1 MPDSASRDL
10 QRTGVRAV
18 VRRTYHSVIRHR
30 VVDAAASLTFFA
42 LLTVFPATLAVVSA
56 LSIVDR
62 EGDSLADVIEVLG
75 FIVRPETAQHLE
87 GPLRQL
93 LTLDNPWL
101 GFTIGVVLTLWSLS
115 GYATAFGRAMNTA
128 YEVEEG
134 RRIWKFRSM
143 MLLVTLLVMVGGAI
157 AIVILLGTPTISAAV
172 IRQLG
177 WATWIDD
184 VWNVAKWPVLAVD
197 LVVMVAVLYYAT
209 PNVKTPQL
217 RWVSA
222 GAAFAIVTWALATV
236 GFTVYVETLGGS
248 NRAYGW
254 LGGAILLLVY
264 LYISNF
270 VLVVGGE
277 LDSEVIR
284 MRQLLAGI
292 EADESIRLPLRDV
305 TRNFTLARWRDAD
318 IRAAHQVRTMS
329 AQLAEESAD
338 DADGA
343 VEPDATAEHLRA
355 LARQVRVGE
364 RPCRRARSAGRR
376 RRRRAADGPPHH
388 GSDVE
393 PGVDPGSTS
402 DPWFH
407 PGRSR
412 DRDRVRGRCLSGRGR
427 RVRPRRPTS
436 PR

>member
-42 LLTVFPATLAVVSA
+42 LLTVFPTALTVVSA
-56 LSIVDR
+56 LSVVDR
-62 EGDSLADVIEVLG
+62 QGDSLSDIIEVLG
-75 FIVRPETAQHLE
+75 FIVRPETAEHLE

-101 GFTIGVVLTLWSLS
+101 GFTIGLVLTLWSLS

-172 IRQLG
+172 IRQMG
-177 WATWIDD
+177 WAPWIDD
-184 VWNVAKWPVLAVD
+184 VWNVVKWPVLAVD

-222 GAAFAIVTWALATV
+222 GAGFAIVTWAIATL
-236 GFTVYVETLGGS
+236 GFAVYVETLGGG
-248 NRAYGW
+248 NKAYGW
-254 LGGAILLLVY
+254 LGGALLLLVY

-318 IRAAHQVRTMS
+318 IAAAHHVRM
-329 AQLAEESAD
+329 AAAERAGD
-338 DADGA
+338 DEPTE
-343 VEPDATAEHLRA
+343 VEQHLREMS
-355 LARQVRVGE
+355 RQVRVGE
-364 RPCRRARSAGRR
+364 
-376 RRRRAADGPPHH
+376 PPL
-388 GSDVE
+388 
-393 PGVDPGSTS
+393 P
-402 DPWFH
+402 
-407 PGRSR
+407 
-412 DRDRVRGRCLSGRGR
+412 
-427 RVRPRRPTS
+427 
-436 PR
+436 

>member
-42 LLTVFPATLAVVSA
+42 LLTVFPTTLTVVSA

-62 EGDSLADVIEVLG
+62 QGDSLEDIIGILG
-75 FIVRPETAQHLE
+75 FIVRPETAAHLE

-101 GFTIGVVLTLWSLS
+101 GFAIGVVLTLWSLS

-143 MLLVTLLVMVGGAI
+143 MLLVTLLVMAGGAI

-172 IRQLG
+172 IRSFG
-177 WATWIDD
+177 WAPWIDD
-184 VWNVAKWPVLAVD
+184 LWNVVKWPVLAAD

-222 GAAFAIVTWALATV
+222 GAGFAIVTWALATL
-236 GFTVYVETLGGS
+236 GFSLYVETIGGG
-248 NRAYGW
+248 NKAYGW

-318 IRAAHQVRTMS
+318 IAAAHHVRTIAAQRAA
-329 AQLAEESAD
+329 ED
-338 DADGA
+338 DADPA
-343 VEPDATAEHLRA
+343 QAEAAEHLRD
-355 LARQVRVGE
+355 LSRQVRVGE
-364 RPCRRARSAGRR
+364 
-376 RRRRAADGPPHH
+376 PPM
-388 GSDVE
+388 
-393 PGVDPGSTS
+393 P
-402 DPWFH
+402 
-407 PGRSR
+407 
-412 DRDRVRGRCLSGRGR
+412 
-427 RVRPRRPTS
+427 
-436 PR
+436 

>member
-1 MPDSASRDL
+1 MPDSAARDL

-42 LLTVFPATLAVVSA
+42 LLTVFPTALAVVSA
-56 LSIVDR
+56 LSVVDR
-62 EGDSLADVIEVLG
+62 QGDSLTDIVQVLG
-75 FIVRPETAQHLE
+75 FILRPETAQHLE

-93 LTLDNPWL
+93 LTLDSPWL
-101 GFTIGVVLTLWSLS
+101 GFSIGLVLTLWSLS

-143 MLLVTLLVMVGGAI
+143 MLLVTLLVMVGGAV
-157 AIVILLGTPTISAAV
+157 AIVILLATPTISAAV
-172 IRQLG
+172 VRQLG
-177 WATWIDD
+177 WAPWIDD
-184 VWNVAKWPVLAVD
+184 LWNVAKWPVLAVV

-236 GFTVYVETLGGS
+236 GFAVYVETIGGG
-248 NRAYGW
+248 NKAYGW
-254 LGGAILLLVY
+254 LGGGILLLVY

-305 TRNFTLARWRDAD
+305 TRNSTLARWRDQD
-318 IRAAHQVRTMS
+318 IAAAQDVRTAALER
-329 AQLAEESAD
+329 AQAD
-338 DADGA
+338 E
-343 VEPDATAEHLRA
+343 EPDTEAEHLRA
-355 LARQVRVGE
+355 MAQQVRVGE
-364 RPCRRARSAGRR
+364 
-376 RRRRAADGPPHH
+376 PPM
-388 GSDVE
+388 
-393 PGVDPGSTS
+393 P
-402 DPWFH
+402 
-407 PGRSR
+407 
-412 DRDRVRGRCLSGRGR
+412 
-427 RVRPRRPTS
+427 
-436 PR
+436 

>member
-42 LLTVFPATLAVVSA
+42 LLTVFPAALAVVSA
-56 LSIVDR
+56 LSVVDR
-62 EGDSLADVIEVLG
+62 QGDSLTDIIQVLG

-93 LTLDNPWL
+93 LTLDNPWV
-101 GFTIGVVLTLWSLS
+101 GFSIGLVLTLWSLS

-157 AIVILLGTPTISAAV
+157 AIVILLGTPTISAAIV
-172 IRQLG
+172 RQLG
-177 WATWIDD
+177 LAPWIDD
-184 VWNVAKWPVLAVD
+184 LWNVAKWPVLAVV

-222 GAAFAIVTWALATV
+222 GAAFAIVTWAVATL
-236 GFTVYVETLGGS
+236 GFSIYVETVGGS
-248 NRAYGW
+248 GNRAYGW

-305 TRNFTLARWRDAD
+305 TRNFTLARWRDQD
-318 IRAAHQVRTMS
+318 IAAAHRVRLA
-329 AQLAEESAD
+329 AQQRAEDEHE
-338 DADGA
+338 
-343 VEPDATAEHLRA
+343 EPSPTEEHLRA
-355 LARQVRVGE
+355 MSHQVRVGE
-364 RPCRRARSAGRR
+364 
-376 RRRRAADGPPHH
+376 PPL
-388 GSDVE
+388 
-393 PGVDPGSTS
+393 P
-402 DPWFH
+402 
-407 PGRSR
+407 
-412 DRDRVRGRCLSGRGR
+412 
-427 RVRPRRPTS
+427 
-436 PR
+436 

>member
-42 LLTVFPATLAVVSA
+42 LLTVFPTALAVVSA
-56 LSIVDR
+56 LSVVDR
-62 EGDSLADVIEVLG
+62 QGDSLTDVVQVLG

-101 GFTIGVVLTLWSLS
+101 GFSIGVVLTLWSLS

-157 AIVILLGTPTISAAV
+157 AIVILLGTPTISAAI

-177 WATWIDD
+177 WAPWIDD

-222 GAAFAIVTWALATV
+222 GAGFAIVTWALATL
-236 GFTVYVETLGGS
+236 GFSVYVETIGGGG

-305 TRNFTLARWRDAD
+305 TRNFTLARWRDQD
-318 IRAAHQVRTMS
+318 IRAAQDVRT
-329 AQLAEESAD
+329 AALERAAED
-338 DADGA
+338 D
-343 VEPDATAEHLRA
+343 EPDPVAEHLREMS
-355 LARQVRVGE
+355 RQVRAGE
-364 RPCRRARSAGRR
+364 RPL
-376 RRRRAADGPPHH
+376 P
-388 GSDVE
+388 
-393 PGVDPGSTS
+393 
-402 DPWFH
+402 
-407 PGRSR
+407 
-412 DRDRVRGRCLSGRGR
+412 
-427 RVRPRRPTS
+427 
-436 PR
+436 

>member
-1 MPDSASRDL
+1 MPDPTAREL

-42 LLTVFPATLAVVSA
+42 LLTVFPTTLTVVSA
-56 LSIVDR
+56 LAIVDR
-62 EGDSLADVIEVLG
+62 AGDSLADIIEIIG
-75 FIVRPETAQHLE
+75 FIVRPETAEHLE
-87 GPLRQL
+87 QPLRQL

-101 GFTIGVVLTLWSLS
+101 GFSTGVVLTLWSLS

-143 MLLVTLLVMVGGAI
+143 MLLVTLLVMGGGAI
-157 AIVILLGTPTISAAV
+157 AIVILLGTPTISAAIV
-172 IRQLG
+172 HQLG

-184 VWNVAKWPVLAVD
+184 LWNVVKWPILAVD

-222 GAAFAIVTWALATV
+222 GAAFAIVAWAIATF
-236 GFTVYVETLGGS
+236 GFSLYVETVGGG

-292 EADESIRLPLRDV
+292 EADEAIRLPLRDV

-318 IRAAHQVRTMS
+318 VAAAHEVRT
-329 AQLAEESAD
+329 AAARLPQAEPHDE
-338 DADGA
+338 
-343 VEPDATAEHLRA
+343 EQERLRTVSD
-355 LARQVRVGE
+355 QVRVGE
-364 RPCRRARSAGRR
+364 
-376 RRRRAADGPPHH
+376 PPL
-388 GSDVE
+388 
-393 PGVDPGSTS
+393 P
-402 DPWFH
+402 
-407 PGRSR
+407 
-412 DRDRVRGRCLSGRGR
+412 LS
-427 RVRPRRPTS
+427 
-436 PR
+436 

>member
-42 LLTVFPATLAVVSA
+42 LLTVFPTALTVVSA
-56 LSIVDR
+56 LSVVDR
-62 EGDSLADVIEVLG
+62 QGDSVTDIVQVLG

-93 LTLDNPWL
+93 LTLDNPWV
-101 GFTIGVVLTLWSLS
+101 GFSIGLVLTLWSLS

-157 AIVILLGTPTISAAV
+157 AIVILLGTPTISAAIV
-172 IRQLG
+172 RQLG
-177 WATWIDD
+177 WAPWIDD
-184 VWNVAKWPVLAVD
+184 LWNVAKWPVLAVV

-222 GAAFAIVTWALATV
+222 GAAFAIGTWALATL
-236 GFTVYVETLGGS
+236 GFSLYVETVGGS
-248 NRAYGW
+248 GNRAYGW

-305 TRNFTLARWRDAD
+305 TRNFTLARWRDQDVATAHHVRVAAQR
-318 IRAAHQVRTMS
+318 RAADEH
-329 AQLAEESAD
+329 EEPTPT
-338 DADGA
+338 
-343 VEPDATAEHLRA
+343 EEHLRA
-355 LARQVRVGE
+355 VSRQVRVGE
-364 RPCRRARSAGRR
+364 
-376 RRRRAADGPPHH
+376 PPL
-388 GSDVE
+388 
-393 PGVDPGSTS
+393 P
-402 DPWFH
+402 
-407 PGRSR
+407 
-412 DRDRVRGRCLSGRGR
+412 
-427 RVRPRRPTS
+427 
-436 PR
+436 

>member
-10 QRTGVRAV
+10 ARTGVRAV

-42 LLTVFPATLAVVSA
+42 LLTVFPSALAVVSA
-56 LSIVDR
+56 LSVVDR
-62 EGDSLADVIEVLG
+62 QGDSLADVVEVLG
-75 FIVRPETAQHLE
+75 FIVRPETAEHLE

-101 GFTIGVVLTLWSLS
+101 GFTIGLVLTLWSLS

-143 MLLVTLLVMVGGAI
+143 MLFVTLLVMVGGAI
-157 AIVILLGTPTISAAV
+157 AIVILLGTPTIAAALV
-172 IRQLG
+172 RQLE
-177 WATWIDD
+177 WAPWIDD
-184 VWNVAKWPVLAVD
+184 VWNVAKWPVLAAD
-197 LVVMVAVLYYAT
+197 LVVMLAVLYYAT
-209 PNVKTPQL
+209 PNVKTPRL

-222 GAAFAIVTWALATV
+222 GAAFAIGTWALATL
-236 GFTVYVETLGGS
+236 GFAVYVETLGGG

-318 IRAAHQVRTMS
+318 IAAAKQVRTE
-329 AQLAEESAD
+329 AARVAD
-338 DADGA
+338 DAGH
-343 VEPDATAEHLRA
+343 EPDAGEQHLRA
-355 LARQVRVGE
+355 MAQQVRAGE
-364 RPCRRARSAGRR
+364 
-376 RRRRAADGPPHH
+376 PPL
-388 GSDVE
+388 
-393 PGVDPGSTS
+393 P
-402 DPWFH
+402 
-407 PGRSR
+407 
-412 DRDRVRGRCLSGRGR
+412 
-427 RVRPRRPTS
+427 
-436 PR
+436 

>member
-10 QRTGVRAV
+10 QRTGLRAV

-42 LLTVFPATLAVVSA
+42 LLTVFPSALAVVSA
-56 LSIVDR
+56 LSVVDR
-62 EGDSLADVIEVLG
+62 QGDSLTDVVQVLG

-93 LTLDNPWL
+93 LSLDNPWA
-101 GFTIGVVLTLWSLS
+101 GFTIGLVLTLWSLS

-134 RRIWKFRSM
+134 RRIWKFRAM

-157 AIVILLGTPTISAAV
+157 AIVILLVTPTISAAV
-172 IRQLG
+172 ITQLG
-177 WATWIDD
+177 WPSWVDD
-184 VWNVAKWPVLAVD
+184 LWNVAKWPVLAVD

-222 GAAFAIVTWALATV
+222 GAAFAIGTWAVATV
-236 GFTVYVETLGGS
+236 GFALYVETIGGS
-248 NRAYGW
+248 NKAYGW

-305 TRNFTLARWRDAD
+305 TRNFVLARWRDQDIATAHHVRLAAAEQAAAD
-318 IRAAHQVRTMS
+318 
-329 AQLAEESAD
+329 ESTD
-338 DADGA
+338 E
-343 VEPDATAEHLRA
+343 EPDPTAEHLRA
-355 LARQVRVGE
+355 LSRQVRVGE
-364 RPCRRARSAGRR
+364 
-376 RRRRAADGPPHH
+376 PPM
-388 GSDVE
+388 
-393 PGVDPGSTS
+393 P
-402 DPWFH
+402 
-407 PGRSR
+407 
-412 DRDRVRGRCLSGRGR
+412 
-427 RVRPRRPTS
+427 
-436 PR
+436 

>member
-42 LLTVFPATLAVVSA
+42 LLTVFPTTLTVVSA
-56 LSIVDR
+56 LSVVDR
-62 EGDSLADVIEVLG
+62 QGDSLTDIIQVLG
-75 FIVRPETAQHLE
+75 FILRPDTAEHLE

-101 GFTIGVVLTLWSLS
+101 GFAIGVVLTLWSLS

-157 AIVILLGTPTISAAV
+157 AIVILLGTPTVSAAV
-172 IRQLG
+172 IHQLG
-177 WATWIDD
+177 WAEWIDD
-184 VWNVAKWPVLAVD
+184 LWNVVKWPVLAAD
-197 LVVMVAVLYYAT
+197 LVVMVATLYYAT

-222 GAAFAIVTWALATV
+222 GAGFAILTWALATV
-236 GFTVYVETLGGS
+236 GFSVYVETIGSGG
-248 NRAYGW
+248 NKAYGW
-254 LGGAILLLVY
+254 LGGALLLLVY

-305 TRNFTLARWRDAD
+305 TRNFTLARWRDQD
-318 IRAAHQVRTMS
+318 IAAAHHVRTAA
-329 AQLAEESAD
+329 AQRAEE
-338 DADGA
+338 DA
-343 VEPDATAEHLRA
+343 EPPTPTAEHLRE
-355 LARQVRVGE
+355 LSQQVRVGE
-364 RPCRRARSAGRR
+364 RQLP
-376 RRRRAADGPPHH
+376 
-388 GSDVE
+388 
-393 PGVDPGSTS
+393 
-402 DPWFH
+402 
-407 PGRSR
+407 
-412 DRDRVRGRCLSGRGR
+412 
-427 RVRPRRPTS
+427 
-436 PR
+436 

>member
-1 MPDSASRDL
+1 MN
-10 QRTGVRAV
+10 TGVLQAHQRDQQAVGRRRAGPATGLQAVTCRVPYDTCRTAHRAISSGRESARV

-42 LLTVFPATLAVVSA
+42 LLTVFPTALAVVSA

-62 EGDSLADVIEVLG
+62 KGDSLTDIVEVLG
-75 FIVRPETAQHLE
+75 FIVRPETASHLE

-143 MLLVTLLVMVGGAI
+143 MLLVTLLIMVGGAVT
-157 AIVILLGTPTISAAV
+157 IVILLGTPTISEAV

-177 WATWIDD
+177 LAAWIDD

-222 GAAFAIVTWALATV
+222 GAAF
-236 GFTVYVETLGGS
+236 
-248 NRAYGW
+248 
-254 LGGAILLLVY
+254 
-264 LYISNF
+264 
-270 VLVVGGE
+270 
-277 LDSEVIR
+277 
-284 MRQLLAGI
+284 
-292 EADESIRLPLRDV
+292 
-305 TRNFTLARWRDAD
+305 
-318 IRAAHQVRTMS
+318 
-329 AQLAEESAD
+329 
-338 DADGA
+338 
-343 VEPDATAEHLRA
+343 
-355 LARQVRVGE
+355 
-364 RPCRRARSAGRR
+364 
-376 RRRRAADGPPHH
+376 
-388 GSDVE
+388 
-393 PGVDPGSTS
+393 
-402 DPWFH
+402 
-407 PGRSR
+407 R
-412 DRDRVRGRCLSGRGR
+412 DRDLGHRHPRVRALRGD
-427 RVRPRRPTS
+427 PRRREPCLRGGSAVRSCCSCTS
-436 PR
+436 TSRTSCSWSAGNSTPR

>member
-1 MPDSASRDL
+1 MRAGTAPPVRRGAGTVQRMPDLDTRAI

-18 VRRTYHSVIRHR
+18 VQRTYHSVIRHR

-42 LLTVFPATLAVVSA
+42 LLTVFPTALTVVSA

-75 FIVRPETAQHLE
+75 FIVRPETAAHLE
-87 GPLRQL
+87 TPLRQL

-101 GFTIGVVLTLWSLS
+101 GFSIGVVLTLWSLS

-177 WATWIDD
+177 WAPWIDD
-184 VWNVAKWPVLAVD
+184 VWNVVKWPVLAVD

-236 GFTVYVETLGGS
+236 GFSVYVVTLGGG

-254 LGGAILLLVY
+254 LGGGILLLVY

-318 IRAAHQVRTMS
+318 VQTAHRVRTAAMQRAAEDPDEPTPRT
-329 AQLAEESAD
+329 EE
-338 DADGA
+338 
-343 VEPDATAEHLRA
+343 LRG
-355 LARQVRVGE
+355 LSQQVRVGE
-364 RPCRRARSAGRR
+364 
-376 RRRRAADGPPHH
+376 PPL
-388 GSDVE
+388 
-393 PGVDPGSTS
+393 P
-402 DPWFH
+402 
-407 PGRSR
+407 
-412 DRDRVRGRCLSGRGR
+412 
-427 RVRPRRPTS
+427 
-436 PR
+436 

>member
-1 MPDSASRDL
+1 MPDRVSRDL

-42 LLTVFPATLAVVSA
+42 LLTVFPTTLAVVSA

-62 EGDSLADVIEVLG
+62 QGDSLSDIIEILG
-75 FIVRPETAQHLE
+75 FIVRPETAVHLE
-87 GPLRQL
+87 EPLRQL
-93 LTLDNPWL
+93 LSLDNPWL
-101 GFTIGVVLTLWSLS
+101 GFWIGIVLTLWSMS

-143 MLLVTLLVMVGGAI
+143 MLLVTLLIMVGGAI
-157 AIVILLGTPTISAAV
+157 AIVILLGTPTISAAIV
-172 IRQLG
+172 ASLG
-177 WATWIDD
+177 WAPWVDD
-184 VWNVAKWPVLAVD
+184 VWDVAKWPVLAVD

-222 GAAFAIVTWALATV
+222 GAGFAIVTWAIATF
-236 GFTVYVETLGGS
+236 GFALYVETIGGS
-248 NRAYGW
+248 NIAYGW
-254 LGGAILLLVY
+254 LGGALLLLVY

-284 MRQLLAGI
+284 LRQLLAGI
-292 EADESIRLPLRDV
+292 DADESIRLPLRDV

-318 IRAAHQVRTMS
+318 VAAARQVRVS
-329 AQLAEESAD
+329 AAERP
-338 DADGA
+338 DG
-343 VEPDATAEHLRA
+343 EDPTPTAQQQHLREVA
-355 LARQVRVGE
+355 DQVRVGE
-364 RPCRRARSAGRR
+364 RPM
-376 RRRRAADGPPHH
+376 P
-388 GSDVE
+388 
-393 PGVDPGSTS
+393 
-402 DPWFH
+402 
-407 PGRSR
+407 
-412 DRDRVRGRCLSGRGR
+412 
-427 RVRPRRPTS
+427 
-436 PR
+436 

>member
-42 LLTVFPATLAVVSA
+42 LLTVFPTALAVVSA

-62 EGDSLADVIEVLG
+62 KGDSLTDIVEVLG

-143 MLLVTLLVMVGGAI
+143 MLLVTLLVMVGGAV
-157 AIVILLGTPTISAAV
+157 AIVILLGTPTISEAV

-177 WATWIDD
+177 WAPWIDD
-184 VWNVAKWPVLAVD
+184 VWNVVKWPVLAAD

-222 GAAFAIVTWALATV
+222 GAAFAIVTWAIATV
-236 GFTVYVETLGGS
+236 GFALYVETLGGG

-305 TRNFTLARWRDAD
+305 TRNFTLARWRDQD
-318 IRAAHQVRTMS
+318 IAAAQHVRAEAARV
-329 AQLAEESAD
+329 AEDED
-338 DADGA
+338 D
-343 VEPDATAEHLRA
+343 ELTPNEEHLRA
-355 LARQVRVGE
+355 MAQQVRVGE
-364 RPCRRARSAGRR
+364 RPL
-376 RRRRAADGPPHH
+376 P
-388 GSDVE
+388 
-393 PGVDPGSTS
+393 
-402 DPWFH
+402 
-407 PGRSR
+407 
-412 DRDRVRGRCLSGRGR
+412 
-427 RVRPRRPTS
+427 
-436 PR
+436 

>member
-42 LLTVFPATLAVVSA
+42 LLTVFPTALAVVSA
-56 LSIVDR
+56 LSVVDR
-62 EGDSLADVIEVLG
+62 QGDSLTDIIQVLG
-75 FIVRPETAQHLE
+75 YILRPETAQHLE
-87 GPLRQL
+87 APLQQL
-93 LTLDNPWL
+93 LSLDNPWL
-101 GFTIGVVLTLWSLS
+101 GCTIGLVLTLWSLS

-143 MLLVTLLVMVGGAI
+143 MLFVTLLVMVGGAI
-157 AIVILLGTPTISAAV
+157 AIVILLVTPTVADAIV
-172 IRQLG
+172 RQLG
-177 WATWIDD
+177 WAPWTDELWD
-184 VWNVAKWPVLAVD
+184 VAKWPVLAVD

-209 PNVKTPQL
+209 PNVKTPQV

-222 GAAFAIVTWALATV
+222 GAAFAIGTWALATI
-236 GFTVYVETLGGS
+236 GFALYVETIGSGG
-248 NRAYGW
+248 NQAYGW

-305 TRNFTLARWRDAD
+305 TRNFTLARWRDQD
-318 IRAAHQVRTMS
+318 VRAARDVRT
-329 AQLAEESAD
+329 AALERAAE
-338 DADGA
+338 DA
-343 VEPDATAEHLRA
+343 EPDPGAEHLRA
-355 LARQVRVGE
+355 MSRQVRAGE
-364 RPCRRARSAGRR
+364 RPL
-376 RRRRAADGPPHH
+376 P
-388 GSDVE
+388 
-393 PGVDPGSTS
+393 
-402 DPWFH
+402 
-407 PGRSR
+407 
-412 DRDRVRGRCLSGRGR
+412 
-427 RVRPRRPTS
+427 
-436 PR
+436 

>member
-42 LLTVFPATLAVVSA
+42 LLTVFPTALAVVSA

-62 EGDSLADVIEVLG
+62 KGDSLTDIVEVLG
-75 FIVRPETAQHLE
+75 FIVRPETAEHLE

-101 GFTIGVVLTLWSLS
+101 GFTIGVALTLWSLS

-143 MLLVTLLVMVGGAI
+143 MLLVTLLVMVGGAV
-157 AIVILLGTPTISAAV
+157 AIVILLGTPTISEAV

-177 WATWIDD
+177 WAPWIDD
-184 VWNVAKWPVLAVD
+184 VWNVVKWPVLAAD

-222 GAAFAIVTWALATV
+222 GAAFAIVTWAIATV
-236 GFTVYVETLGGS
+236 GFALYVETLGGG

-277 LDSEVIR
+277 ARLRGDPDAAAARRHRGGRVDPAAAAGR
-284 MRQLLAGI
+284 HAQLH
-292 EADESIRLPLRDV
+292 
-305 TRNFTLARWRDAD
+305 ARAVARPGHRG
-318 IRAAHQVRTMS
+318 RAAR
-329 AQLAEESAD
+329 
-338 DADGA
+338 
-343 VEPDATAEHLRA
+343 PD
-355 LARQVRVGE
+355 
-364 RPCRRARSAGRR
+364 
-376 RRRRAADGPPHH
+376 
-388 GSDVE
+388 
-393 PGVDPGSTS
+393 
-402 DPWFH
+402 
-407 PGRSR
+407 
-412 DRDRVRGRCLSGRGR
+412 RGRAGGRGRGR
-427 RVRPRRPTS
+427 RVDPGRGAPAGDGAAGAGGRAAAALTVCARVRVVRPCRVRACARLPGVSAFVPRRPAS

>member
-42 LLTVFPATLAVVSA
+42 LLTVFPTTLTVVSA

-62 EGDSLADVIEVLG
+62 KGDSLSDIIAVLG

-143 MLLVTLLVMVGGAI
+143 MLLVTLLGMVGGAI

-177 WATWIDD
+177 WAPWIDD
-184 VWNVAKWPVLAVD
+184 VWNVAKWPVLAAD
-197 LVVMVAVLYYAT
+197 LVVMVATLYYAT

-222 GAAFAIVTWALATV
+222 GAGFAIVTWALATV
-236 GFTVYVETLGGS
+236 GFTLYVETIGGS
-248 NRAYGW
+248 NKAYGW

-305 TRNFTLARWRDAD
+305 TRNFTLARWRDQD
-318 IRAAHQVRTMS
+318 IAAAHQVRTAA
-329 AQLAEESAD
+329 AQRAEELAEPPTPTE
-338 DADGA
+338 
-343 VEPDATAEHLRA
+343 EHLRD
-355 LARQVRVGE
+355 LSRQVRVGE
-364 RPCRRARSAGRR
+364 
-376 RRRRAADGPPHH
+376 PPM
-388 GSDVE
+388 
-393 PGVDPGSTS
+393 P
-402 DPWFH
+402 
-407 PGRSR
+407 
-412 DRDRVRGRCLSGRGR
+412 
-427 RVRPRRPTS
+427 
-436 PR
+436 

>member
-1 MPDSASRDL
+1 MPERDARAV

-42 LLTVFPATLAVVSA
+42 TLTVFPTALAVVSA
-56 LSIVDR
+56 LAIVDR
-62 EGDSLADVIEVLG
+62 SGDGLEDIIQVLG

-87 GPLRQL
+87 QPLRQL
-93 LTLDNPWL
+93 LSLDNPWL
-101 GFTIGVVLTLWSLS
+101 GFATGVVLTLWSLS

-157 AIVILLGTPTISAAV
+157 AILILLGTPTVATAIV
-172 IRQLG
+172 DQLG
-177 WATWIDD
+177 WPSWVTLL
-184 VWNVAKWPVLAVD
+184 WNTAKWPVLAAD

-209 PNVKTPQL
+209 PNVRTPQL

-222 GAAFAIVTWALATV
+222 GAAFAIVTWAIATF
-236 GFTVYVETLGGS
+236 GFAVYVETVGGS

-292 EADESIRLPLRDV
+292 EADETIRLPLRDV

-318 IRAAHQVRTMS
+318 IATAHQVRVEA
-329 AQLAEESAD
+329 AQLPRDDDESAKE
-338 DADGA
+338 A
-343 VEPDATAEHLRA
+343 HLRD
-355 LARQVRVGE
+355 LAGKVQVSE
-364 RPCRRARSAGRR
+364 
-376 RRRRAADGPPHH
+376 PPM
-388 GSDVE
+388 
-393 PGVDPGSTS
+393 P
-402 DPWFH
+402 
-407 PGRSR
+407 
-412 DRDRVRGRCLSGRGR
+412 
-427 RVRPRRPTS
+427 
-436 PR
+436 

>member
-1 MPDSASRDL
+1 MPDRDARAI

-42 LLTVFPATLAVVSA
+42 TLTVFPTALAVVSA
-56 LSIVDR
+56 LAIVDR
-62 EGDSLADVIEVLG
+62 SGDGLEDIIQVLG
-75 FIVRPETAQHLE
+75 FIVRPETATHLE
-87 GPLRQL
+87 EPLRQL
-93 LTLDNPWL
+93 LSLDNPWL
-101 GFTIGVVLTLWSLS
+101 GFATGVVLTLWSLS

-143 MLLVTLLVMVGGAI
+143 MLLVTLLVMVGGAV
-157 AIVILLGTPTISAAV
+157 AILILLGTPTIAAAIV
-172 IRQLG
+172 DQMG
-177 WATWIDD
+177 WPIWVDD
-184 VWNVAKWPVLAVD
+184 LWNVLKWPVLAAD

-209 PNVKTPQL
+209 PNVRTPQL

-222 GAAFAIVTWALATV
+222 GAAFAIVTWAIATL
-236 GFTVYVETLGGS
+236 GFAVYVETIGAG

-284 MRQLLAGI
+284 MRQLFAGI
-292 EADESIRLPLRDV
+292 EADEAIRLPLRDV

-318 IRAAHQVRTMS
+318 IAAAHHVRVE
-329 AQLAEESAD
+329 AAKLPRDDEESAQE
-338 DADGA
+338 A
-343 VEPDATAEHLRA
+343 HLRD
-355 LARQVRVGE
+355 LAGKVQVSE
-364 RPCRRARSAGRR
+364 
-376 RRRRAADGPPHH
+376 PPM
-388 GSDVE
+388 
-393 PGVDPGSTS
+393 P
-402 DPWFH
+402 
-407 PGRSR
+407 
-412 DRDRVRGRCLSGRGR
+412 
-427 RVRPRRPTS
+427 
-436 PR
+436 

>member
-18 VRRTYHSVIRHR
+18 VRRTYHSVVRHR

-42 LLTVFPATLAVVSA
+42 LLTAFPAALAVVSA
-56 LSIVDR
+56 LSVVDR
-62 EGDSLADVIEVLG
+62 QGDSVSDIVEVLG

-93 LTLDNPWL
+93 LTLDDPWV
-101 GFTIGVVLTLWSLS
+101 GFSIGLVLTLWSLS

-157 AIVILLGTPTISAAV
+157 AIVILLGTPSVSAAIV
-172 IRQLG
+172 RQLG
-177 WATWIDD
+177 WAPWIDD
-184 VWNVAKWPVLAVD
+184 LWNVAKWPVLAVV
-197 LVVMVAVLYYAT
+197 LVVMVAVLYTAT
-209 PNVKTPQL
+209 PNVKTPRL

-236 GFTVYVETLGGS
+236 GFSVWVETVGSGG

-284 MRQLLAGI
+284 LRQLLAGI
-292 EADESIRLPLRDV
+292 EADETIRLPLRDV
-305 TRNFTLARWRDAD
+305 TRNFTLARWRDQD
-318 IRAAHQVRTMS
+318 VRAAQDVRT
-329 AQLAEESAD
+329 AALERAAED
-338 DADGA
+338 D
-343 VEPDATAEHLRA
+343 EPDLEAERLRE
-355 LARQVRVGE
+355 LSQQVRVGE
-364 RPCRRARSAGRR
+364 RPL
-376 RRRRAADGPPHH
+376 P
-388 GSDVE
+388 
-393 PGVDPGSTS
+393 
-402 DPWFH
+402 
-407 PGRSR
+407 
-412 DRDRVRGRCLSGRGR
+412 
-427 RVRPRRPTS
+427 
-436 PR
+436 

>member
-42 LLTVFPATLAVVSA
+42 LLTVFPTALTVVSA

-62 EGDSLADVIEVLG
+62 KGDSLADIIGVLG
-75 FIVRPETAQHLE
+75 FILRPETAQHLE
-87 GPLRQL
+87 TPLRQL

-101 GFTIGVVLTLWSLS
+101 GFATGVVLTLWSLS
-115 GYATAFGRAMNTA
+115 GYATAFGRAMNTS

-143 MLLVTLLVMVGGAI
+143 MLLVTLLVMAGGAI
-157 AIVILLGTPTISAAV
+157 AIVILLGTPTISAAIV
-172 IRQLG
+172 ASFG
-177 WATWIDD
+177 WAPWIDD
-184 VWNVAKWPVLAVD
+184 VWNVVKWPVLAAD

-222 GAAFAIVTWALATV
+222 GAAFAIVTWALATL
-236 GFTVYVETLGGS
+236 GFALYVETIGGG

-254 LGGAILLLVY
+254 LGGGILLLVY

-318 IRAAHQVRTMS
+318 IAAARNVRTTA
-329 AQLAEESAD
+329 AQVAADEDAEPTPAQ
-338 DADGA
+338 
-343 VEPDATAEHLRA
+343 EHLRDVA
-355 LARQVRVGE
+355 QQVRVGE
-364 RPCRRARSAGRR
+364 TPM
-376 RRRRAADGPPHH
+376 P
-388 GSDVE
+388 
-393 PGVDPGSTS
+393 
-402 DPWFH
+402 
-407 PGRSR
+407 
-412 DRDRVRGRCLSGRGR
+412 
-427 RVRPRRPTS
+427 
-436 PR
+436 

>member
-1 MPDSASRDL
+1 MSEPSVRDL

-42 LLTVFPATLAVVSA
+42 LLTVFPAALTVVSA
-56 LSIVDR
+56 LAIVDR
-62 EGDSLADVIEVLG
+62 QGDSLTDIIQVIG
-75 FIVRPETAQHLE
+75 FIVRPETAAHLE
-87 GPLRQL
+87 EPLRQL

-101 GFTIGVVLTLWSLS
+101 GFATGVVLTLWSLS

-157 AIVILLGTPTISAAV
+157 AIVILLGTPTISAAIV
-172 IRQLG
+172 LQMG
-177 WATWIDD
+177 WPTWIDD
-184 VWNVAKWPVLAVD
+184 LWNVVKWPVLAAD
-197 LVVMVAVLYYAT
+197 LVVMVAVLYFAT
-209 PNVKTPQL
+209 PNVRTPQL

-222 GAAFAIVTWALATV
+222 GAAFAITAWAIATF
-236 GFTVYVETLGGS
+236 GFALYVETVGGG
-248 NRAYGW
+248 NKAYGW

-284 MRQLLAGI
+284 LRQLLAGI
-292 EADESIRLPLRDV
+292 DADESIRLPLRDV

-318 IRAAHQVRTMS
+318 IAAAHAVRT
-329 AQLAEESAD
+329 AALELPRDEQPDEDELREVAD
-338 DADGA
+338 KLRVD
-343 VEPDATAEHLRA
+343 EPPL
-355 LARQVRVGE
+355 
-364 RPCRRARSAGRR
+364 
-376 RRRRAADGPPHH
+376 
-388 GSDVE
+388 
-393 PGVDPGSTS
+393 
-402 DPWFH
+402 
-407 PGRSR
+407 
-412 DRDRVRGRCLSGRGR
+412 
-427 RVRPRRPTS
+427 PR
-436 PR
+436 

>member
-42 LLTVFPATLAVVSA
+42 LLTVFPTALAVVSA
-56 LSIVDR
+56 LSVVDR
-62 EGDSLADVIEVLG
+62 QGDSLTDIIQVLG
-75 FIVRPETAQHLE
+75 YILRPETAQHLE
-87 GPLRQL
+87 APLQQL
-93 LTLDNPWL
+93 LSLDNPWL
-101 GFTIGVVLTLWSLS
+101 GCTIGLVLTLWSLS

-143 MLLVTLLVMVGGAI
+143 MLFVTLLVMVGGAI
-157 AIVILLGTPTISAAV
+157 AIVILLVTPTVADAIV
-172 IRQLG
+172 RQLG
-177 WATWIDD
+177 WAPWTDELWD
-184 VWNVAKWPVLAVD
+184 VAKWPVLAVD

-222 GAAFAIVTWALATV
+222 GAAFAIGTWALATI
-236 GFTVYVETLGGS
+236 GFAVYVETIGSGG
-248 NRAYGW
+248 NQAYGW

-305 TRNFTLARWRDAD
+305 TRNFTLARWRDQD
-318 IRAAHQVRTMS
+318 I
-329 AQLAEESAD
+329 
-338 DADGA
+338 
-343 VEPDATAEHLRA
+343 ATAHRDRIAAQQRAEDEPEEPSPTEEHLRT
-355 LARQVRVGE
+355 LSRQVRVGE
-364 RPCRRARSAGRR
+364 
-376 RRRRAADGPPHH
+376 PPM
-388 GSDVE
+388 
-393 PGVDPGSTS
+393 P
-402 DPWFH
+402 
-407 PGRSR
+407 
-412 DRDRVRGRCLSGRGR
+412 
-427 RVRPRRPTS
+427 
-436 PR
+436 